1 MFARVK
7 KSRQGDY
14 LRIEVLHEDGLGRHD
29 LQRQRGPGGGQ
40 KDEPVRRCVRRFD
53 GLRGHRHLPIEDG
66 AAGSDPRRAEA

>member
-40 KDEPVRRCVRRFD
+40 KANPFD
-53 GLRGHRHLPIEDG
+53 DVFEGEMDFVGIDI
-66 AAGSDPRRAEA
+66 SQ